1 MKNTLFVLLALVT
14 FTGAVHAYGVDAPKA
29 SSTMAVV
36 KSGSTF
42 KLFYKGVKRGS
53 VKVTIYNEI
62 GESVYSETLRHVS
75 NFVRPYNLSS
85 LKKGTYSI
93 EIIDDNGKRTENLDY
108 TDVSAKGNKIIFLK
122 ALPGAPH
129 KYILSMNN
137 KKSDVLSIDIFN
149 KNNDLL
155 YSSTEKTSG
164 DFSKIYN
171 LDKSETN
178 VVFQVTDKQGNT
190 TILK

>member
-29 SSTMAVV
+29 TSAMAVV

-42 KLFYKGVKRGS
+42 KLFYKGVKSGS
-53 VKVTIYNEI
+53 VKVTIYNEK

-75 NFVRPYNLSS
+75 NFVRPYNFAS
-85 LKKGTYSI
+85 LRKGSYSM
-93 EIIDDNGKRTENLDY
+93 EIIDENGKKTETLNY
-108 TDVSAKGNKIIFLK
+108 ADVSSKDGKLIFLK
-122 ALPGAPH
+122 TLPGAPH
-129 KYILSMNN
+129 RYILSMNN
-137 KKSDVLSIDIFN
+137 KKTDVLSVNIFS
-149 KNNDLL
+149 KNNELL
-155 YSSTEKTSG
+155 YSTTERTSG
-164 DFSKIYN
+164 DFSKIYT
-171 LDKSETN
+171 LGKYETD